1 MMPRSMKHPVP
12 RTGLPAL
19 MLLVLLALAA
29 VPASAEDG
37 DSRYVTLDS
46 LVVNLEDPGAARY
59 LQTNIQLE
67 TASQE
72 DADRV
77 RDHMPA
83 VRDRLI
89 HVMGGRDP
97 AEVRRS
103 DGREALRGEAVEEL
117 REIMEELTGAPLI
130 DALYFSNFIIQ

>member
-1 MMPRSMKHPVP
+1 MPRSMKHPVP

-19 MLLVLLALAA
+19 MLLVLLALATG
-29 VPASAEDG
+29 PATAEDG

-59 LQTNIQLE
+59 LQTSIQLE

-72 DADRV
+72 DADQV
-77 RDHMPA
+77 RHHMPA

-103 DGREALRGEAVEEL
+103 DGREALRDEAVEEL

>member
-1 MMPRSMKHPVP
+1 MKHPVP

-19 MLLVLLALAA
+19 MLLVLLALATG
-29 VPASAEDG
+29 PATAEDG

-89 HVMGGRDP
+89 HVMGGRGP

-103 DGREALRGEAVEEL
+103 DGREALRDEAVEEL
-117 REIMEELTGAPLI
+117 RVILEELTGEPRI

>member
-1 MMPRSMKHPVP
+1 MKHPVP

-19 MLLVLLALAA
+19 MLLVLLALATG
-29 VPASAEDG
+29 PATAEDG

-59 LQTNIQLE
+59 LQTSIQLE

-72 DADRV
+72 DADQV
-77 RDHMPA
+77 RHHMPA

-103 DGREALRGEAVEEL
+103 DGREALRDEAVEEL